1 MYKAI
6 VLNQTHRTDRKEL
19 MNQYFKDAPFLLEFT
34 PGVQYQNPYSI
45 RRQDKYDAVAL
56 THLELLKQAKRNG
69 EKTLFLLEDDC
80 VPYADYIERWTQ
92 VKEYL
97 DANLEIWETFNGGQL
112 GIDSVG
118 RVYKFSKNN
127 LMLEASGGSNSHFM
141 YFNVDKV
148 LPKLQKSFGSEER
161 IDIDM
166 FYSME
171 CLNFA
176 AFPFLARQSAGFSDI
191 QQEEKDVS
199 VLYTIATESMSRKL
213 RELIE

>member
-1 MYKAI
+1 M
-6 VLNQTHRTDRKEL
+6 QD
-19 MNQYFKDAPFLLEFT
+19 YFKDAPFFLEFT
-34 PGVQYQNPYSI
+34 PGVQYQNPYST

-69 EKTLFLLEDDC
+69 EKTLLLLEDDC
-80 VPYADYIERWTQ
+80 VPCDDYVDRWTQ
-92 VKEYL
+92 IKEFL
-97 DANLEIWETFNGGQL
+97 DANLELWETFNGGQL
-112 GIDSVG
+112 GIDTVK
-118 RVYKFSKNN
+118 RVYKFSKHN
-127 LMLEASGGSNSHFM
+127 LMLEATGGSNSHFM

-176 AFPFLARQSAGFSDI
+176 AFPFLAKQSAGFSDI

-199 VLYTIATESMSRKL
+199 VLYIIATESMGRKL
-213 RELIE
+213 SQFLI